1 MLYCNDFSQYQA
13 ENILQTP
20 SSPAH
25 SGPELCYAMP
35 DSVLAN
41 NLARE
46 VVLDKVLVVNI
57 ERTSWT
63 SGGGS
68 VKGLRLGLK

>member
-20 SSPAH
+20 SNTAH

-46 VVLDKVLVVNI
+46 VVLGKISLATYV
-57 ERTSWT
+57 RPTSVAAAGD
-63 SGGGS
+63 SY
-68 VKGLRLGLK
+68 LKMTL